1 MIEDCGNLSQT
12 NSVPTRTRLCS
23 GRDPALPGGGY
34 PPLQYA
40 EWSDQLELGIPLI
53 DEQHKRFFD
62 LAASFTGSGDEVR
75 VMKTLATLSDYIR
88 SHLREEEALMAAA
101 KYPGLE
107 EHCRL
112 HADFRRMLADL
123 LGRARQMSL
132 DEIAEE
138 VKYLINGWFYQH
150 IVTVDFDYAPYLE
163 LGHASDPHLSPE

>member
-1 MIEDCGNLSQT
+1 MQIGLT
-12 NSVPTRTRLCS
+12 
-23 GRDPALPGGGY
+23 GGFN
-34 PPLQYA
+34 PSAPDERHPQLQYA

-53 DEQHKRFFD
+53 DEQHRRFFD
-62 LAASFTGSGDEVR
+62 LAASFTGNGDGVR
-75 VMKTLATLSDYIR
+75 VMKTLVILSDYIR
-88 SHLREEEALMAAA
+88 SHLRDEEALMKAA

-112 HADFRRMLADL
+112 HADFRRMLANL

-150 IVTVDFDYAPYLE
+150 IVTVDFEYAPYLV
-163 LGHASDPHLSPE
+163 LNPPSHPHAPPE

>member
-1 MIEDCGNLSQT
+1 MTDFR
-12 NSVPTRTRLCS
+12 SVPTR
-23 GRDPALPGGGY
+23 PAAGFGPSA
-34 PPLQYA
+34 PDERHPQLQYA

-62 LAASFTGSGDEVR
+62 LAAGFAGNGDEVR
-75 VMKTLATLSDYIR
+75 VMKTLVILSDYIR
-88 SHLREEEALMAAA
+88 SHLRDEEALMKAA

-112 HADFRRMLADL
+112 HADFRRMLANL

-150 IVTVDFDYAPYLE
+150 IVTVDFEYAPYLV
-163 LGHASDPHLSPE
+163 LNPPSRPHAPPE